1 MSPYPPYGRSY
12 LKFLGG
18 GVSDSKIFKAKYE
31 GKREFPGR
39 VGDPPQKR
47 HKFPLGEWGGGC
59 TFPGTTH
66 LNQFQLFIHT
76 PFKCH
81 KRTRD
86 VAQENLELTN

>member
-1 MSPYPPYGRSY
+1 MKVNGNFREGWGIQKKKKTQVSIGGV
-12 LKFLGG
+12 GG
-18 GVSDSKIFKAKYE
+18 G
-31 GKREFPGR
+31 G
-39 VGDPPQKR
+39 
-47 HKFPLGEWGGGC
+47 

-86 VAQENLELTN
+86 VGQENLELTN